1 MSSRNLSVLL
11 VEDSRVLAERLRE
24 TLLSVPGVQLAGTV
38 DSEADAVAALQR
50 HPVDVLLLDLHLRQG
65 TGFGVLRAIP
75 SDQAKKLVV
84 IVLTN
89 YDLAEYRRAAAALG
103 ARHFL
108 DKLRDFDR
116 LPSLLQ
122 QIEADLA
129 EPADP
134 VGTSLTDPLRRSCEC
149 RARLDAALD
158 SAEAWPC
165 ALAHPAQ
172 RRRRLPLR
180 CPATAAARAAAC
192 RLRRRRS
199 ISSVPPRLRTRS
211 CMIASPCS
219 AALAAASARCPTP
232 LSSTSTVSSL
242 TLIADL
248 DAHVGGLRVLDDV
261 GQRFLHQAKHQ
272 NRDVIAQQRLLA
284 RDSFRCS
291 CRPAR
296 LHRSPARPSAAR
308 RSAPC
313 CPAASAAGSR
323 PRAV

>member
-1 MSSRNLSVLL
+1 MNAWFDSAQMSLRNLSVLL

-89 YDLAEYRRAAAALG
+89 YDLAEYRRASAALG

-129 EPADP
+129 QPADP
-134 VGTSLTDPLRRSCEC
+134 PGKP
-149 RARLDAALD
+149 
-158 SAEAWPC
+158 
-165 ALAHPAQ
+165 H
-172 RRRRLPLR
+172 
-180 CPATAAARAAAC
+180 
-192 RLRRRRS
+192 
-199 ISSVPPRLRTRS
+199 
-211 CMIASPCS
+211 
-219 AALAAASARCPTP
+219 
-232 LSSTSTVSSL
+232 
-242 TLIADL
+242 
-248 DAHVGGLRVLDDV
+248 
-261 GQRFLHQAKHQ
+261 
-272 NRDVIAQQRLLA
+272 
-284 RDSFRCS
+284 
-291 CRPAR
+291 
-296 LHRSPARPSAAR
+296 
-308 RSAPC
+308 
-313 CPAASAAGSR
+313 
-323 PRAV
+323 